1 MEGATQPRPSS
12 PRFGEVWTRING
24 QHRGEKVRVVWTG
37 TTALSIQPLARNH
50 GGGGKNNWKG
60 KMLMAPFLRD
70 FRKVT

>member
-1 MEGATQPRPSS
+1 MHVQPPSF

-37 TTALSIQPLARNH
+37 TTALSIQPIKAHGNGAR
-50 GGGGKNNWKG
+50 NNWKG
-60 KMLMAPFLRD
+60 KMLLTPFLRD